1 VPELGSLDGFDVMS
15 IYWSLKSV
23 PELAPL
29 TRKQR
34 RRVHEQCLR
43 RHFFRARATARSVS
57 AYAAALLIAIIFAI
71 VGASIPA
78 GSGVARSVWFI
89 GLALVGFEL
98 GRFVLSR
105 IAIPVLRPFYCEF
118 IERDI
123 REHAV

>member
-1 VPELGSLDGFDVMS
+1 MS

-43 RHFFRARATARSVS
+43 RHFFLARATARSVL
-57 AYAAALLIAIIFAI
+57 AYGAALLITSILVFL
-71 VGASIPA
+71 GASISA
-78 GSGVARSVWFI
+78 GSGITRSVWLI
-89 GLALVGFEL
+89 VSALVGFAL

-105 IAIPVLRPFYCEF
+105 IAVPVLRPFYREF
-118 IERDI
+118 IEGHICERD
-123 REHAV
+123 V